1 MQTEADRISEG
12 LQLTTNK
19 IGTLICNVR
28 GHNRRGRDASA
39 SAAKYLQELRRNYAN
54 LAAGK
59 LAGADVSAFENLSPL
74 PYITD
79 LVGLSEQRKKAREWY
94 GVSDFLRDC
103 PVSEPVRF
111 LEAAE

>member
-1 MQTEADRISEG
+1 MHTEADRISES

-19 IGTLICNVR
+19 IGTLISNVR

-39 SAAKYLQELRRNYAN
+39 SASKYLEELRRNYAN
-54 LAAGK
+54 IVRAEEIEH
-59 LAGADVSAFENLSPL
+59 DVSAFVDMDPL

-79 LVGLSEQRKKAREWY
+79 LVGLSETRRRAREWY
-94 GVSDFLRDC
+94 GVSECLRTA
-103 PVSEPVRF
+103 PVVEPVRF